1 MVLDA
6 DPMGEKEVILVIF
19 SIGDLFDELEDLLA
33 CSFCIVLRVFVDD
46 YGDHL
51 AEIEV

>member
-1 MVLDA
+1 
-6 DPMGEKEVILVIF
+6 MGEKEVILVIL

-33 CSFCIVLRVFVDD
+33 CCFCIVLWVFVYDD
-46 YGDHL
+46 GDDL